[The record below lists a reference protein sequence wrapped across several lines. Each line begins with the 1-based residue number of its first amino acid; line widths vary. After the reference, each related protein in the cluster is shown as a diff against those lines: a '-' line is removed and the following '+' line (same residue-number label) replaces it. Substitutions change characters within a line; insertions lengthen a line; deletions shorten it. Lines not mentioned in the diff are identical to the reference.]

1 MTWRSKAT
9 PEKHPD
15 YFRPSVENFFNK
27 YQFGNYLEGIRNAKD
42 QIFFR
47 SILVTYHIFY
57 L

>member
-9 PEKHPD
+9 PKKHPD

-42 QIFFR
+42 QIFR

-57 L
+57 F